1 MIKTKGKYELS
12 LNGGKD
18 WVEVSNMLVKGYYA
32 LAADDSVWVGI
43 GSNGNIPTYSD
54 TSLPNIVVGYTSQG
68 LNNINLEIKEGYY
81 HVSCYTDFDL
91 GTGHEFIAKD
101 IGMAFRTSG
110 NLASRALFKD
120 SEGNPININVS
131 RKDVIKVRYTL
142 TYIIPRTPI
151 PVTISVNGVE
161 HTGTLRVVNPNK
173 WGDHYVSRPIY
184 IQAVGIAPQGTWT
197 TNQNGY
203 IDNTG
208 SPLASEN
215 CIVREL
221 TSNSNKIFSFSAS
234 LGVDKFNHTFGQI
247 AFSNGGLSTN
257 NIAVLID
264 LDTDIVNTPNDYL
277 ALGVEIVQEYVYD
290 SQQS

>member
-18 WVEVSNMLVKGYYA
+18 WTEVSNMLVKGYYSIYA
-32 LAADDSVWVGI
+32 SISMWVGI

-54 TSLPNIVVGYTSQG
+54 TAMPNIAIGKSNEG
-68 LNNINLEIKEGYY
+68 LKNINLEIKEGHYY
-81 HVSCYTDFDL
+81 INCYEDFYL
-91 GTGHEFIAKD
+91 GTGHAFTAKD
-101 IGMAFRTSG
+101 IGMAFNTSS

-120 SEGNPININVS
+120 SEGNPISIDIS
-131 RKDVIKVRYTL
+131 RKDIIKVRYTL
-142 TYIIPRTPI
+142 TYIIPRASIPI
-151 PVTISVNGVE
+151 TVSANGIDY
-161 HTGTLRVVNPNK
+161 TGTLKVVNPNK
-173 WGDHYVSRPIY
+173 WGDPYVSRPIH
-184 IQAVGIAPQGTWT
+184 IQAVGIASSGTWT

-203 IDNTG
+203 IDSIG

-215 CIVREL
+215 CIVKEIAN
-221 TSNSNKIFSFSAS
+221 NSEKIFLFSAA
-234 LGVDKFNHTFGQI
+234 LGLDKFNHTFGQI
-247 AFSNGGLSTN
+247 AFSNGPFSTN